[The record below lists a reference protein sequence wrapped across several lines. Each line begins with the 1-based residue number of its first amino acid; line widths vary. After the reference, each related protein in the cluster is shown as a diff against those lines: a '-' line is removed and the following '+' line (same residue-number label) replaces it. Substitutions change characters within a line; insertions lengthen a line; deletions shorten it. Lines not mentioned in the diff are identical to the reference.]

1 MIKRFVLP
9 LVCAI
14 LIIIAC
20 IIYLNYDS
28 PPINSGTDNILYN
41 DIVYERTS
49 PKYNLEISDKNA
61 EYIGDFKEILEY
73 GQEALLPVHKLN
85 SDANILYS
93 HVIWLKPGYSLPSE
107 YGEEFMSVEYVASE
121 GTDFSIIADEYNEK
135 ATLLDTFEGSVKLED
150 IIESQASELAPTEDN
165 IYGGIRFFYKNH
177 ADLRLIFAIGSIDGE
192 YYLDVRHSTEG
203 THNWFKIKPEY
214 VDLLTSAI
222 FKKQ

>member
-1 MIKRFVLP
+1 MIKRFILP
-9 LVCAI
+9 LVFAI
-14 LIIIAC
+14 IVIIAC
-20 IIYLNYDS
+20 VIYLNYDY
-28 PPINSGTDNILYN
+28 PTINSGTDNILYN

-73 GQEALLPVHKLN
+73 GQEVLLPVHVLN

-93 HVIWLKPGYSLPSE
+93 HDIWLKPGYSLPSE
-107 YGEEFMSVEYVASE
+107 YGEEFISVEYVASE
-121 GTDFSIIADEYNEK
+121 GTDFSIIPDESSENV
-135 ATLLDTFEGSVKLED
+135 THLSTFEGSVRLED
-150 IIESQASELAPTEDN
+150 IIESEASDVAPAEDN

-177 ADLRLIFAIGSIDGE
+177 ADLRLIFAIGSIDGQ

-203 THNWFKIKPEY
+203 THIWYKIKPEY

-222 FKKQ
+222 PKE